1 MKIKQLQHYMQ
12 TKDIDLT
19 IFFTNETK
27 KDFNVNYFGQA
38 VCEIAYLV
46 IPKKG
51 ETILFLSQLEYGSIK
66 ADVRIEPLDQKL
78 SKKLESGFRKIRKIG
93 INYDVTS
100 INELKNFRKSF
111 PKSKFTDISKICK
124 QLRETKTEEEIKII
138 KKACSITDRIMKNCI
153 SNFNTFSSEQDVIAF
168 LENNFKKEGC
178 TPSFSPIV
186 ASGANAAIP
195 HYKPEGKLKKGFC
208 IIDMGIIYKGYCSDM
223 TRTIYIGKPS
233 EREIDIY
240 KTVLDAQEN
249 AISNL
254 KQGKPIK
261 DIDKEMREIMGS
273 YSKYFFHN
281 PGHGLGVE
289 VHEMPALTKY
299 SKIKLKEN
307 NIITIEPGIYI
318 PGKLGIRIE
327 DDIVITKKGAVCLT
341 KSPKDLICITSGK

>member
-38 VCEIAYLV
+38 VCDIAYLV
-46 IPKKG
+46 IPKKS
-51 ETILFLSQLEYGSIK
+51 ESILFLSQLEYGNIK
-66 ADVRIEPLDQKL
+66 ADVKIEPLDQKL
-78 SKKLESGFRKIRKIG
+78 SKKLESRFKKIKKIG
-93 INYDVTS
+93 INYDVIS

-124 QLRETKTEEEIKII
+124 QLRETKTEEEIRII

-153 SNFNTFSSEQDVIAF
+153 SNFKAFSSEQDVITF
-168 LENNFKKEGC
+168 LQDNFKKEGC
-178 TPSFSPIV
+178 IPSFDPIV

-208 IIDMGIIYKGYCSDM
+208 IMDFGIIYKGYCSDM
-223 TRTIYIGKPS
+223 TRTIYLGKPS
-233 EREIDIY
+233 AREIEIY
-240 KTVLDAQEN
+240 KKVLDAQEN

-254 KQGKPIK
+254 KSGKPIK
-261 DIDKEMREIMGS
+261 DIDKEMRKIMGR
-273 YSKYFFHN
+273 YSRYFFHN

-289 VHEMPALTKY
+289 VHEMPNLPRY
-299 SKIKLKEN
+299 SKAKLKEN
-307 NIITIEPGIYI
+307 NVITIEPGIYI
-318 PGKLGIRIE
+318 PNKLGIRIE
-327 DDIVITKKGAVCLT
+327 DDIVITKKGAISLT
-341 KSPKDLICITSGK
+341 KYPKDLICITA